1 MWEREESLTDVIL
14 DAWEG
19 GSPCPDLGAVA
30 SALQNVMKS
39 MQAWS
44 REKFGSV
51 RRKLEELRVELASL
65 NGLTDDESRM
75 KAKETAKA
83 MNEMLYREE
92 MMWLQ
97 RSRINWLKEGD
108 RNTRYFHRKAR
119 WRAKKNRIRKLKRED
134 GSWCANQEEMKG
146 MASQYFSDL
155 FSKDMSINPD
165 DLTNLFDA
173 KITLEMNRGLCR
185 PYSEEEIGNAL
196 FQIGP
201 LKAPGP
207 DGFPAQFFQRNW
219 GLMKAD
225 IITAVQNFFE
235 TGVLPDGV
243 NDTCIVLI
251 PKIQFPEQLKDFR
264 PISLCNVI
272 YKVVSKCL
280 VNRLRPILEDII
292 SPNQSAFIPGRMI
305 TDNALIAFECI
316 HTINSS
322 RDDRGNFCAYKLD
335 LSKAYDRVDWDFLNN
350 VLLKM
355 GFQSDW
361 VQRVMTC
368 VTSVRYSV
376 RFNGSASP
384 PFSPTRGLRQGD
396 HLSQYLFLF
405 IADGLSGKRAATP
418 TIEAN

>member
-1 MWEREESLTDVIL
+1 
-14 DAWEG
+14 
-19 GSPCPDLGAVA
+19 
-30 SALQNVMKS
+30 
-39 MQAWS
+39 
-44 REKFGSV
+44 
-51 RRKLEELRVELASL
+51 
-65 NGLTDDESRM
+65 
-75 KAKETAKA
+75 
-83 MNEMLYREE
+83 
-92 MMWLQ
+92 
-97 RSRINWLKEGD
+97 
-108 RNTRYFHRKAR
+108 
-119 WRAKKNRIRKLKRED
+119 
-134 GSWCANQEEMKG
+134 

-173 KITLEMNRGLCR
+173 KITPEMNRDLCR
-185 PYSEEEIGNAL
+185 LYIEEEIGNAL

-207 DGFPAQFFQRNW
+207 DGFPARFFQRNW

-305 TDNALIAFECI
+305 TATPSSLLSAFIPSILAEMI
-316 HTINSS
+316 GVI
-322 RDDRGNFCAYKLD
+322 
-335 LSKAYDRVDWDFLNN
+335 
-350 VLLKM
+350 
-355 GFQSDW
+355 
-361 VQRVMTC
+361 
-368 VTSVRYSV
+368 SVRINWIY
-376 RFNGSASP
+376 
-384 PFSPTRGLRQGD
+384 LRHMTESTGI
-396 HLSQYLFLF
+396 S
-405 IADGLSGKRAATP
+405 
-418 TIEAN
+418 